1 MGTVEH
7 SPLRRPADRNARGQ
21 AAVEFVFA
29 LVILLAFVAV
39 LFQALHF
46 ELDVFNKSGLLRY
59 RALKAARQSQE
70 KVEPYY
76 ITDVSIE
83 GEEIGNL
90 TFYTVPFQEDDLTQH
105 YGPKRLVV
113 RRGTQYWDP
122 LPLLHEEW
130 QFSAPL
136 LLDHYEPTSGK
147 FGDLFGLLNKI
158 GDQVPE

>member
-1 MGTVEH
+1 MEH
-7 SPLRRPADRNARGQ
+7 SPLRRAGEDNTRGQ

-46 ELDVFNKSGLLRY
+46 ELDVFNKVGLLRY
-59 RALKAARQSQE
+59 RALKTARQSQD

-76 ITDVSIE
+76 ISDITIE
-83 GEEIGNL
+83 GKELGDL

-113 RRGTQYWDP
+113 RRGTQHWDP
-122 LPLLHEEW
+122 VPFLHEEW
-130 QFSAPL
+130 HFAAPL
-136 LLDHYEPTSGK
+136 ALDHYEPTSGK
-147 FGDLFGLLNKI
+147 FGDGFGLLNKI
-158 GDQVPE
+158 ADQIPE